1 MTNERLKEIDV
12 FRALAFIFVVVQH
25 TLGGFSNIKG
35 IPYSNYI
42 FMKFMYVMA
51 KTAVPM
57 FLFISAVGL
66 FYVYYKKFEWKKYY
80 IKRIK
85 FVLIPYIIWSAIN
98 MYKLGNE
105 DRFKDFFIEIIA
117 GNGAFH
123 LWYMGMVIGLFLIF
137 PVILWLV
144 RKIHPLSVEIRI
156 AVFTIATFIY
166 YYVAKNQ
173 SSIADAAGKLIFGT
187 PTEVQQRI
195 LNISI
200 LFWYLYFM
208 LGICFILNYDYIK
221 EKLLRY
227 KILIY
232 TSYGLLFIYA
242 FFNETDKIDFIRPVS
257 LLYIVFSITAF
268 YLISVCLAKNEL
280 VYKSLKFIGDYSFA
294 AYMAHVIVVNYMAN
308 QIMIDFNTRN
318 YLFTG
323 ILTLIITAVFTPVII
338 KFLSFFP
345 YSEYITGVKRS
356 TIK

>member
-1 MTNERLKEIDV
+1 MTSERLKEIDV
-12 FRALAFIFVVVQH
+12 LRALAFIFVVVQH

-35 IPYSNYI
+35 IPYSNFI
-42 FMKFMYVMA
+42 FMKLMYVMA

-105 DRFKDFFIEIIA
+105 DRFKDFFVEIIA

-123 LWYMGMVIGLFLIF
+123 LWYMGMVIGLFIIF
-137 PVILWLV
+137 PAILWFV
-144 RKIHPLSVEIRI
+144 RKVHPLSIEIRT
-156 AVFTIATFIY
+156 AVFTIFTILY
-166 YYVAKNQ
+166 YYVAKYQ
-173 SSIADAAGKLIFGT
+173 TSIADAAGKFIFGT

-208 LGICFILNYDYIK
+208 LGICFILNYDYLK
-221 EKLLRY
+221 EKLLKY

-232 TSYGLLFIYA
+232 ICYGLLYIYA
-242 FFNETDKIDFIRPVS
+242 FLNETDKIDYIRVVS
-257 LLYIVFSITAF
+257 LLYIIFSITTF
-268 YLISVCLAKNEL
+268 YLISVKLAKNEL
-280 VYKSLKFIGDYSFA
+280 VYKALKFIGDYSFA

-308 QIMIDFNTRN
+308 QIMLDFNTHN

-323 ILTLIITAVFTPVII
+323 ILTLIITVVLTPVII
-338 KFLSFFP
+338 KILSFFP

-356 TIK
+356 SIE